1 MRIIREG
8 KLAESRDLARDSSIP
23 WVRKPWYN
31 IRELMARPLKKLPKG
46 FDDLETKSFKTYKDF
61 IDGKGFYE
69 DTPQYFVAEID
80 KEGVTILVNT
90 EGYDYPRYAVL
101 IPDDLLL

>member
-23 WVRKPWYN
+23 WIRKPSYD
-31 IRELMARPLKKLPKG
+31 IRELKARPLKKLPKG
-46 FDDLETKSFKTYKDF
+46 FDDLETESFKTYKDF
-61 IDGKGFYE
+61 IDGKGFYKGI
-69 DTPQYFVAEID
+69 PQYFVAEID
-80 KEGVTILVNT
+80 KEDVSILVNT

-101 IPDDLLL
+101 VPDDLLS

>member
-31 IRELMARPLKKLPKG
+31 IRELMARPLKKTSKG
-46 FDDLETKSFKTYKDF
+46 F
-61 IDGKGFYE
+61 
-69 DTPQYFVAEID
+69 
-80 KEGVTILVNT
+80 
-90 EGYDYPRYAVL
+90 
-101 IPDDLLL
+101 